1 MVIKNWFK
9 ESVCAFNPLY
19 LTVRPELLLL
29 FLQILIH
36 GNNGTKLLKN
46 AEKKKTTTHEQVL
59 GKSKMLFTR

>member
-1 MVIKNWFK
+1 MVIKNYFK

-46 AEKKKTTTHEQVL
+46 AEKKKQQRMN
-59 GKSKMLFTR
+59 KC

>member
-1 MVIKNWFK
+1 MVIKNYFK

-46 AEKKKTTTHEQVL
+46 AEKKTTTHEQVL
-59 GKSKMLFTR
+59 GQSKMLFTK